1 MRPSPH
7 LLSPL
12 LPFPRRL
19 LRIQIQIGGPSCC
32 AAILVRSSPSPSPSA
47 LFLSGGAG
55 RARDGAGRPADP
67 PRQAHH
73 RHGSRHRCVLPDS
86 LLRCVRP
93 LPSTIVLFSLKAA
106 TSTIVFPLLAPPRR
120 GRKASIFFLV
130 IIIIP
135 FPTPNHIRV
144 DGRASERNKRE
155 AVGKGC
161 RQFLAIVLVRVL
173 SS

>member
-93 LPSTIVLFSLKAA
+93 LPSTIVSFSLK
-106 TSTIVFPLLAPPRR
+106 LLLVLCFLSWLLQEKEKLRF
-120 GRKASIFFLV
+120 FFLINNPV
-130 IIIIP
+130 SNSQL
-135 FPTPNHIRV
+135 PTTLESTGERARETT
-144 DGRASERNKRE
+144 GRP
-155 AVGKGC
+155 
-161 RQFLAIVLVRVL
+161 
-173 SS
+173 